1 MQITINVDEAT
12 GQMSVEAEGMEPYAC
27 ESVEECLEHVE
38 QLLRGGE
45 MDAEADAAA
54 GEMPEG
60 DMAAM
65 WDEEAAKRP
74 MNPNMMR

>member
-45 MDAEADAAA
+45 MDAEADAA
-54 GEMPEG
+54 MPEG

-74 MNPNMMR
+74 TNPNLMR